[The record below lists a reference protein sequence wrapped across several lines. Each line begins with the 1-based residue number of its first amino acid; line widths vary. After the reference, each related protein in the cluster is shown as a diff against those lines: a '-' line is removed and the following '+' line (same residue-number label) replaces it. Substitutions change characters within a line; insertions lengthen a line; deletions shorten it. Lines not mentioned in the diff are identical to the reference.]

1 VTIPAE
7 TTGAGKEVVITAVW
21 YAEDLRINVPVKHSD
36 PRSGSV
42 TLTVTQVSRTQ
53 PEPAFF
59 EVPEGY
65 KQRGRQSP
73 AQ

>member
-7 TTGAGKEVVITAVW
+7 TSETGKEVVITAVW

-42 TLTVTQVSRTQ
+42 TLTVTQVSH
-53 PEPAFF
+53 PAR
-59 EVPEGY
+59 VVIL
-65 KQRGRQSP
+65 RGSGGL
-73 AQ
+73 